1 MKTKRYDVYYAG
13 GAKITSIYASCIS
26 NACKQF
32 IENKNLKAKFLL
44 DSKQQAKI
52 RNAENYSFMSDY
64 VVTEV

>member
-1 MKTKRYDVYYAG
+1 MKVKKYDVYYAG

-32 IENKNLKAKFLL
+32 IDNKNFKAKFSL

-52 RNAENYSFMSDY
+52 RCAENYSFMSDY
-64 VVTEV
+64 VVIEI